1 MECLNTGKHLIKE
14 GTIMTSWRT
23 SKHTCKAK
31 ICMLGMIVLGLTL
44 VPTRNVSV
52 QMQYTES
59 EINIARL
66 IQENCTMGA
75 E

>member
-1 MECLNTGKHLIKE
+1 
-14 GTIMTSWRT
+14 
-23 SKHTCKAK
+23 
-31 ICMLGMIVLGLTL
+31 
-44 VPTRNVSV
+44 VSV

-75 E
+75 EWQLGLAKIWTLGMIVLGLTLVPTCAILVWK